1 MSSIIRFFIAADA
14 GAAAGTPLRGPAGER
29 DTVELGNCDPVGMLN
44 DWETAFLARDADEI
58 AEGGHSAIGGGARTV
73 PVEGVG
79 VLIAASPDLTADLAE
94 ADEARLAEVRDRWLQ
109 LLSLDREEL
118 DPEFAAGLLADI
130 AALAARA
137 SDRGHGVY
145 CWWF

>member
-1 MSSIIRFFIAADA
+1 M
-14 GAAAGTPLRGPAGER
+14 
-29 DTVELGNCDPVGMLN
+29 
-44 DWETAFLARDADEI
+44 
-58 AEGGHSAIGGGARTV
+58 
-73 PVEGVG
+73 EGVG
-79 VLIAASPDLTADLAE
+79 VLIAASPDLAADLAE